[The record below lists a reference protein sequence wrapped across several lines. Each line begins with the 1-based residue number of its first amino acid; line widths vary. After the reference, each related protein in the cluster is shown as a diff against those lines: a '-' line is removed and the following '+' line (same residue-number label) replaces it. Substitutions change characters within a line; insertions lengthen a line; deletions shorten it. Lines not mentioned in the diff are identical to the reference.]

1 MNLPSKLN
9 NSYVYSTVGKN
20 NSLKFK
26 TVNGKDEIRHQY
38 FEIID
43 TIIKEMN
50 SRFNENIDVLTA
62 VDTCDPISS
71 NFMDIEKLK
80 YLVNIY
86 GQDKMCNMKTI
97 TSQSILV

>member
-1 MNLPSKLN
+1 
-9 NSYVYSTVGKN
+9 
-20 NSLKFK
+20 
-26 TVNGKDEIRHQY
+26 
-38 FEIID
+38 
-43 TIIKEMN
+43 MN